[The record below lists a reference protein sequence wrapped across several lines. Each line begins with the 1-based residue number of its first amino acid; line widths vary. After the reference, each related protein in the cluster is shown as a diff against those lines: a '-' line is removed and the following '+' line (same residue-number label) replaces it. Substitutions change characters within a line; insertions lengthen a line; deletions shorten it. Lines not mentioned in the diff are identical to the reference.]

1 MIEGHPMIPS
11 LYLLPTRSS
20 FDPAIV
26 KVRHYVRALNEVRD
40 HFTAVQLQSDERLS
54 DDVFMLQL
62 RLEAE
67 MWMGDWPEC

>member
-26 KVRHYVRALNEVRD
+26 KVQHYVRALNEVRD

-62 RLEAE
+62 RLEAV
-67 MWMGDWPEC
+67 MWMGDWPQC